1 MRQLMTVMLAVLM
14 ACPPAPAQQSA
25 DSVKS
30 KVLTIPAGSVV
41 EVRLVD
47 NSKLR
52 GRLGAVSDTGF
63 DLQSIRKNT
72 VETQQIGFDR
82 LKSIKD
88 TQRKSFAHSLAK
100 GFLIAGI
107 VIVSIIGT
115 VAIVCRTQGCFG

>member
-1 MRQLMTVMLAVLM
+1 MKQLLTVILAVLI
-14 ACPPAPAQQSA
+14 ACLPGPAQQSA
-25 DSVKS
+25 ESVKS

-47 NSKLR
+47 KSKLR

-63 DLQSIRKNT
+63 DLQSIQRNT

-82 LKSIKD
+82 LQSIKD
-88 TQRKSFAHSLAK
+88 TQRKSFVHSLAK

-115 VAIVCRTQGCFG
+115 VAIVCQTHGCFG